1 MSRQHARTRWR
12 RGANAVALKLRRAL
26 SWRSGPARL
35 PRYSPSKSVDV
46 GGSPEPARSIHVPR
60 VARASEPTAYRPRR
74 PTLGRP
80 AFIGLAF
87 AAVALG
93 IVALVMALT
102 VWQSDDGTAE
112 PPTAPGRFSSGSLTL
127 TTPPGWTRWDAPP
140 LPGLRFSKPIALE
153 NRLLGVRLVAGLLP
167 ATSQTLL
174 PAGLV
179 ERLQSPPTRPD
190 TVRLDSGLRA
200 YDFRG
205 LVAAGID
212 GPLEVYV
219 LPTTAGIATTIC
231 SGDRGVAPSSYDCW
245 KLVKRETLHRAEAVR
260 LGAAAAFSSR
270 LPGLVAAINAVRD
283 QAREPLATRVPAE
296 QARGASMLARTYET
310 AAATLTPL
318 VPASPAW
325 PKATVRELAAT
336 GRGYRGGAAALLQA
350 DAAAY
355 ARARRAV
362 HAHEDRLKG
371 LLDRPAGS

>member
-1 MSRQHARTRWR
+1 M
-12 RGANAVALKLRRAL
+12 
-26 SWRSGPARL
+26 
-35 PRYSPSKSVDV
+35 
-46 GGSPEPARSIHVPR
+46 
-60 VARASEPTAYRPRR
+60 
-74 PTLGRP
+74 
-80 AFIGLAF
+80 GLAF
-87 AAVALG
+87 AAAALG
-93 IVALVMALT
+93 IVALVLALT

-112 PPTAPGRFSSGSLTL
+112 PPAVPAGRFSSGSLML
-127 TTPPGWTRWDAPP
+127 TAPPGWTRWDAPP
-140 LPGLRFSKPIALE
+140 LPGLPLSKPIALE
-153 NRLLGVRLVAGLLP
+153 NRLLGLRLIAGLLP

-190 TVRLDSGLRA
+190 TVRLDSGLHA
-200 YDFRG
+200 YDFRE

-219 LPTTAGIATTIC
+219 LPTTAGVATTIC
-231 SGDRGVAPSSYDCW
+231 LGAHGVVPSSYDCW

-260 LGAAAAFSSR
+260 LGAAAAFNSR
-270 LPGLVAAINAVRD
+270 VPGLVAAINAVRD

-336 GRGYRGGAAALLQA
+336 GRGYRGAAAALLEA

-371 LLDRPAGS
+371 LLDRSAGR